1 MQVDNLDGFS
11 GVSMFQLDLH
21 KSCFQDL
28 PRIRS
33 KGTSGNFDPANLG
46 QMAVSGMQNYIGN
59 YKWPKEVH

>member
-33 KGTSGNFDPANLG
+33 KGTSGNFDLANLG
-46 QMAVSGMQNYIGN
+46 QMAVSGMQN
-59 YKWPKEVH
+59 